1 MHSLVEK
8 ILQGDTRSLARLLR
22 SIDDRAGS
30 YLEALT
36 QLYPHTGRAVIIG
49 ITGNPGAGKSTL
61 TDQLVAH
68 HRRAGKKV
76 GVVAVDPTSPF
87 SGGAILGDRIRMQR
101 HALDEGVFIRSLATR
116 GNLGGISRS
125 TADTV
130 RAIDAWGADVIIV
143 ETVGVGQ
150 DELEIARLAHT
161 TVVVM
166 APGLGDEVQAI
177 KAGILEIADVF
188 VVNKADRDGADSTVR
203 DLEAMIA
210 MGHEV
215 HHGGIRKGPHHGP
228 QRVDLEA
235 LAAAAGDEWLPPIVK
250 TVASKSH
257 GIEALAEAVEKH
269 RSFLFT
275 TPAGEARRR
284 ERVEAELV
292 NVFRSTLVERA
303 MKQLESAVHAAAGRV
318 FDRNSDP
325 YTESEALVR
334 DFANAITERR

>member
-1 MHSLVEK
+1 MHPLVEK

-30 YLEALT
+30 YLAALAE
-36 QLYPHTGRAVIIG
+36 LYPHTGKAMIVG

-68 HRRAGKKV
+68 YRRADKKV

-101 HALDEGVFIRSLATR
+101 HALDERVFIRSLATR

-125 TADTV
+125 TSDTV
-130 RAIDAWGADVIIV
+130 RAIDAWGADVIVV

-188 VVNKADRDGADSTVR
+188 AVNKADRDGADSTVR

-215 HHGGIRKGPHHGP
+215 HHGGVRRGPHHGP
-228 QRVDLEA
+228 QRVDLAA
-235 LAAAAGDEWLPPIVK
+235 LAEAAGDEWLPPIVR
-250 TVASKSH
+250 TVASK
-257 GIEALAEAVEKH
+257 GQGVEALVEAIEKH
-269 RSFLFT
+269 RGYLFNT
-275 TPAGEARRR
+275 SRGEARRR
-284 ERVEAELV
+284 ARAEAELL

-303 MKQLESAVHAAAGRV
+303 ASTLGDAIERSAARV
-318 FDRNSDP
+318 FDRESDP
-325 YTESEALVR
+325 YSEAESLLR
-334 DFANAITERR
+334 LFAERASRG

>member
-1 MHSLVEK
+1 MHPLVEK
-8 ILQGDTRSLARLLR
+8 ILQGDTRALARLLR

-30 YLEALT
+30 YLEALM
-36 QLYPHTGRAVIIG
+36 QLYPHTGRAMVIG

-61 TDQLVAH
+61 TDQLTAH
-68 HRRAGKKV
+68 YRRAGKKV

-116 GNLGGISRS
+116 GALGGISRS

-130 RAIDAWGADVIIV
+130 RAIDAWGADVILV

-150 DELEIARLAHT
+150 DELEIARLAHST
-161 TVVVM
+161 IVVM
-166 APGLGDEVQAI
+166 APGLGDDVQAI

-188 VVNKADRDGADSTVR
+188 AVNKADRDGADRTVR
-203 DLEAMIA
+203 DLESMIA

-215 HHGGIRKGPHHGP
+215 HHGVIRKGPHHGP
-228 QRVDLEA
+228 QRVDMEA

-250 TVASKSH
+250 TVASKNL

-269 RSFLFT
+269 RTFLFT
-275 TPAGEARRR
+275 TAAGEARRR
-284 ERVEAELV
+284 QRVEAELL
-292 NVFRSTLVERA
+292 NVFRSTLIERA
-303 MKQLESAVHAAAGRV
+303 MKQLESAVHEAASRV
-318 FDRNSDP
+318 FDRSSDP
-325 YTESEALVR
+325 YTEAEALVR
-334 DFANAITERR
+334 NFANAITERR